1 MLKYEYISL
10 SIHTTMFRKI
20 YCRYRK
26 TTFMRKIENMEENS
40 HGNTFAVDSLSNHK
54 PNRKVLP
61 QHQMSEFNDCL
72 CSFTINAETKFLL
85 HKVGNIRPFCIAS
98 TIIIIPLTNCYL
110 QEPLWI
116 QPYFEQK
123 AEKYFLL
130 LFFRFG
136 EPLPVLVTN
145 PNAKWFAS
153 HTNALFMR
161 NNRYDGDRKNLLCS

>member
-123 AEKYFLL
+123 AEKYSTFKAKGDTKGLL
-130 LFFRFG
+130 SIWWASTSFG
-136 EPLPVLVTN
+136 YESKRKMVC
-145 PNAKWFAS
+145 FAYKRS
-153 HTNALFMR
+153 FYA
-161 NNRYDGDRKNLLCS
+161 